1 MKAFIACA
9 SALLLTS
16 VLAGCTTAESGGAGI
31 DVTRMH
37 LGQPIA
43 RGTIAVETFAVP
55 NAGGPEF
62 QYYADAVEAQ
72 LAKLGWTVVK
82 APGQSEQVALVGF
95 EQVAFEAPP
104 RAGPVS
110 VGVGGGTGSYG
121 SGVGVG
127 VGFNLG
133 GRKSGP
139 AVTTTLQVRIKRR
152 SDGTVFWEGRGTSTA
167 RTDRPEGQTPA
178 LAPRL
183 AEAVFRDFPGESG
196 RTIRV
201 R

>member
-72 LAKLGWTVVK
+72 LTRLGWTVVK

-104 RAGPVS
+104 REGPVS
-110 VGVGGGTGSYG
+110 V
-121 SGVGVG
+121 GVGVG